1 MATVQDAV
9 DRALGAISGLAH
21 QGEAI
26 EDEWQY
32 VTDLEAAWRAR
43 LEEVAAARGTEPL
56 PEAVI
61 AAVDRVAAEAEAIE
75 DPHRAIDWLSTL
87 PQVALLALGEA
98 T

>member
-1 MATVQDAV
+1 MPTVQDAV
-9 DRALGAISGLAH
+9 DRALGALATLA
-21 QGEAI
+21 QRGEAI

-43 LEEVAAARGTEPL
+43 LEEVAAARGAEPVTD
-56 PEAVI
+56 AVA
-61 AAVDRVAAEAEAIE
+61 AAVDRAGREAESIV

-98 T
+98 G